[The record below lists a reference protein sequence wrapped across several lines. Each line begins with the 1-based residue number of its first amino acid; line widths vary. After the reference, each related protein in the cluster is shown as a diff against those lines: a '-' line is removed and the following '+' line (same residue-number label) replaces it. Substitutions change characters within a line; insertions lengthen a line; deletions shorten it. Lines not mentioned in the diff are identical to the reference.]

1 VPSFTLAVD
10 VVQRSYQLWASTK
23 ARFSPTER
31 QRLFG
36 LTVLI
41 GGVCGLVAVAF
52 HQSIRLVERLTI
64 DRAFTSAGDTWIV
77 WVISVPSLGALA
89 AGVMLRYL
97 PGARGSGIPQVK
109 VAYAIKAATLRLR
122 DSLGKFAI
130 AALQIGTGSSLGR
143 EGPTVQICAGVA
155 RGIGRLGGVS
165 AQNLKLLLPVG
176 SAAGIAAAFN
186 APIAA
191 VTFTIEEIV
200 GKLDQTLLSGVIV
213 AAALAA
219 VVERSVLG
227 EHPVFEIPK
236 GYGLDHPSSLAIY
249 VALGVAAALVSV
261 AFTDSLLWLRR
272 RFNASARPV
281 WLKPAAGGAVTGALA
296 VGAMLLVHVGG
307 ITGGGYDV
315 LGGALSARYP
325 VDILLILGGCK
336 LVATVFS
343 YSSGGAGGIFAPSL
357 FIGAM
362 LGGAFGSIDVGLF
375 GHGRP
380 EVGAFALVG
389 MGAVFAGIVR
399 APITSVLII
408 LEMTAGYGLTL
419 PLMIANMMAYGLAR
433 RLRPTPIYEALL
445 EQDGIQLHTRKP
457 MNVIDGLSVGGIK
470 LVAGP
475 CASFLEN
482 DGFPRLLAMIETAG
496 RQDVFPVLD
505 PARRVVGI
513 ITLEDLTALAAE
525 PDLGGLVCAADI
537 MRPAIVVYQLDPV
550 TRAVELMAS
559 QGVSELPVVDDQQ
572 HVLGLIHEAAIAREY
587 MRARVPR
594 SATMWPTSA
603 VGTRNA
609 GSHTNGNS
617 PTMRLAGSAVNSCSG
632 PGVESTA
639 MATMLSSSASD
650 ARCQI
655 VMSAVRR
662 PMRWARIA
670 TGIAVTPTSTSK
682 FRPSNVI
689 WIGT

>member
-1 VPSFTLAVD
+1 VPPKLAMDVDLPPGDSDPERRRRLPFARAAD
-10 VVQRSYQLWASTK
+10 VVQRGYQLWTTTR

-52 HQSIRLVERLTI
+52 HESIRLVEKLTI
-64 DRAFTSAGDTWIV
+64 GHALTAPGWSWIA
-77 WVISVPSLGALA
+77 WVILVPTVGALV
-89 AGVMLRYL
+89 AGIALRAL
-97 PGARGSGIPQVK
+97 PGARGSGIPQIK
-109 VAYAIKAATLRLR
+109 IAYAAKVMTIRLR

-130 AALQIGTGSSLGR
+130 CALQIGTGSSLGR

-155 RGIGRLGGVS
+155 KGIGTLGGIS
-165 AQNLKLLLPVG
+165 AKNLKLLLPVG
-176 SAAGIAAAFN
+176 AAAGIAAAFN

-200 GKLDQTLLSGVIV
+200 GKLDETLLSGVIV

-227 EHPVFEIPK
+227 ENPVFSIPK
-236 GYGLDHPSSLAIY
+236 GYGLDHPSSLIVY
-249 VALGVAAALVSV
+249 VALGIAAALVSV

-272 RFNASARPV
+272 RLGTLIKPV
-281 WLKPAAGGAVTGALA
+281 WLRPALGGAVTGGLAIGAL
-296 VGAMLLVHVGG
+296 LFVHVGG

-315 LGGALSARYP
+315 LGGALSGNFP
-325 VDILLILGGCK
+325 VKVLVILGACK

-362 LGGAFGSIDVGLF
+362 LGGAFGSLDVTLF
-375 GHGRP
+375 GHAHP

-389 MGAVFAGIVR
+389 MGAVFAGIIR

-419 PLMIANMMAYGLAR
+419 PLMISNMMAYGLAR

-445 EQDGIQLHTRKP
+445 EQDGIQLHPRKP
-457 MNVIDGLSVGGIK
+457 ADVIDGLSIGSMK
-470 LVAGP
+470 LGTW
-475 CASFLEN
+475 ASFASN
-482 DGFPRLLAMIETAG
+482 DNFARLLAMLDTAG
-496 RQDVFPVLD
+496 RQEVFPVLD
-505 PARRVVGI
+505 PTSRVVGI

-537 MRPAIVVYQLDPV
+537 MRPPVVLQPSHRV
-550 TRAVELMAS
+550 THAVDLMAS
-559 QGVSELPVVDDQQ
+559 LGVSELPVVDAEH
-572 HVLGLIHEAAIAREY
+572 HVLGMVHELAIAREY
-587 MRARVPR
+587 MRARAAER
-594 SATMWPTSA
+594 ADATAS
-603 VGTRNA
+603 
-609 GSHTNGNS
+609 GSL
-617 PTMRLAGSAVNSCSG
+617 PLA
-632 PGVESTA
+632 
-639 MATMLSSSASD
+639 
-650 ARCQI
+650 
-655 VMSAVRR
+655 
-662 PMRWARIA
+662 PM
-670 TGIAVTPTSTSK
+670 T
-682 FRPSNVI
+682 
-689 WIGT
+689 